1 MKRFAPLL
9 LIGIIFIITI
19 SCSTGL
25 NNLEV
30 PTVVEQKEII
40 IGNNEPTVHEVVVA
54 DIANTEDLLVSVY
67 EAVSPGV
74 VAIQTLSDDG
84 GGLGSGF
91 VYDKF
96 GHIITNYHVIENAVD
111 FEVDFPSGEKVRGEV
126 VGSDLDSDIAVIK
139 VDVPQEVL
147 VPLNLG
153 NSESLRVGQPVVAI
167 GNPYGY
173 RSTMTLGIVSAKERT
188 LESIRESPGG
198 GLFSAGAIIQTDAS
212 INPGNSG
219 GPLLNLNG
227 EVIGVNRAIKTTGVS
242 QLGEPI
248 NSGIGFAITI
258 DIVKRV
264 VPELIA
270 NGKYDYPYLGISALP
285 ELSLMEM
292 ELLEI
297 THSTGAYVVDVVS
310 DSPADKAGLKSG
322 TGNTEILGL
331 RSGGDLIIAV
341 DGRPIQIF
349 DELLGY
355 LMTYKS
361 PGDKMTLTVIRGNE
375 EIDLEVVL
383 EKRP

>member
-1 MKRFAPLL
+1 MKRFIPFA
-9 LIGIIFIITI
+9 IIFSVFVITI
-19 SCSTGL
+19 ACSSSFDATGA
-25 NNLEV
+25 EPIIK
-30 PTVVEQKEII
+30 PTDIFVEKV
-40 IGNNEPTVHEVVVA
+40 EPTVHEILVA
-54 DIANTEDLLVSVY
+54 DLGETEDLLVAVY
-67 EAVSPGV
+67 DQVSPGV
-74 VAIQTLSDDG
+74 VAIQTLSNEG

-91 VYDKF
+91 VYDKK

-126 VGSDLDSDIAVIK
+126 IGADLDSDIAVIK
-139 VDVPQEVL
+139 VDVTPEIL

-153 NSESLRVGQPVVAI
+153 SSGSLRVGQPVVAI

-173 RSTMTLGIVSAKERT
+173 KSTMTLGIVSAKERT

-219 GPLLNLNG
+219 GPLLNLSG

-264 VPELIA
+264 VPELITY
-270 NGKYDYPYLGISALP
+270 GKYDYPYLGVSALP

-292 ELLEI
+292 ELLGI
-297 THSTGAYVVDVVS
+297 THPTGAYVVEVVPS
-310 DSPADKAGLKSG
+310 SPADRAGVRSG
-322 TGNTEILGL
+322 SGLTEISGL
-331 RSGGDLIIAV
+331 RSGGDLIVAA

-355 LMTYKS
+355 LMTSKS
-361 PGDKMTLTVIRGNE
+361 PGDTIVLSVIRDNQ
-375 EIDLEVVL
+375 EINLEVIL
-383 EKRP
+383 EERP